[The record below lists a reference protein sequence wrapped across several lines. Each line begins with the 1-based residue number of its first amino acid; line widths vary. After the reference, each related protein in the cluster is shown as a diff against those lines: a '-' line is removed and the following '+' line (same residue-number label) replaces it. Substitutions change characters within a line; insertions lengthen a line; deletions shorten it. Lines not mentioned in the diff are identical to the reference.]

1 MPAQRYGGRARVG
14 WRFIY
19 LVLLLL
25 LSSPALRG
33 QSVDNASVTY
43 YQQGEAALL
52 SKEYD
57 KAAALFE
64 RALREH
70 PSFAAAA
77 RLLGQVRELQGRYL
91 DAAAAYQKVL
101 ELDPLFSR
109 AVYYHLGDVYYK
121 MGRSK
126 LALHYFREF
135 ETLQEIPI
143 GRFGI
148 RGEREYAEELVLLD
162 RLPGN
167 IRACEMLMDSV
178 KFINV
183 TKINNM
189 GRLINS
195 KNDDYFP
202 FLSNDQSA
210 VYFTRQY
217 KDGDEDLYYSQRT
230 KNGDW
235 QAGTRVKSFNS
246 DTPEGMTTLVRNG
259 RQIYYTRCGR
269 DTLGGT
275 CDLWEALVSGTDISP
290 GQNLGG
296 PVNSGNWDSQAAISC
311 DGRQLYFASNRPG
324 GLGGSDIWYCEKLAD
339 GRWSLP
345 RNLGAP
351 INTPQ
356 DEEAPFISND
366 GQTLY
371 FSSTGHLGQG
381 EQDIFMSWRDERQGF
396 WNTPIN
402 LGPPVNGPHR
412 ELGFHLSAD
421 GRTGYFA
428 SNRPGGEGGMDIY
441 YFELADALYGKPVT
455 FVEGYVLDSV
465 LRTPVVTRVTID
477 GRNTISTDEQGRFF
491 VCADAQEMLSLN
503 VTTDNYHPYAREFP
517 IPTWNNRQF
526 YTLDLL
532 LNPTLSFLK
541 ELEKNEDAEA
551 PSAKEKTL
559 LLSHSVFFGFDAAQ
573 LTPEEKE
580 RLQDLIAQIG
590 SRKVVSFEIIG
601 YADDIGS
608 SSYNLILSEE
618 RAKEIAAYLLQ
629 YAQPEAA
636 AIHIMGKG
644 SVADDRSKELNRR
657 VDVKIKVKE

>member
-1 MPAQRYGGRARVG
+1 MRARPLYMLL
-14 WRFIY
+14 F
-19 LVLLLL
+19 LLLVATHL
-25 LSSPALRG
+25 GAQGAVASS
-33 QSVDNASVTY
+33 VKY
-43 YQQGEAALL
+43 YQDGEAALL
-52 SKEYD
+52 SKDYD
-57 KAAALFE
+57 RAAALFE
-64 RALREH
+64 RALREQ
-70 PSFAAAA
+70 PTFAAAA
-77 RLLGQVRELQGRYL
+77 RLLGQARELQGRYL

-135 ETLQEIPI
+135 EALQEIPQA
-143 GRFGI
+143 RFGI

-162 RLPGN
+162 RLPGH
-167 IRACEMLMDSV
+167 IRACEMLIDSV

-202 FLSNDQSA
+202 FLSNDQQS

-217 KDGDEDLYYSQRT
+217 KDGDEDLYYSQRNKAGEWMPGT
-230 KNGDW
+230 KIKD
-235 QAGTRVKSFNS
+235 FNS

-275 CDLWEALVSGTDISP
+275 CDLWEALVNGTVIEA

-296 PVNSGNWDSQAAISC
+296 PINSGQWDSQAAISC

-324 GLGGSDIWYCEKLAD
+324 GLGGSDIWYCEKLPD
-339 GRWSLP
+339 GRWGLP

-366 GQTLY
+366 GHTLY

-441 YFELADALYGKPVT
+441 YFELAEALYGKPVT
-455 FVEGYVLDSV
+455 FVEGYVRDSV
-465 LRTPVVTRVTID
+465 LRTPVVTRVQID
-477 GRNTISTDEQGRFF
+477 GHTTVPTDEQGRFF
-491 VCADAQEMLSLN
+491 VCADAQEMLALR
-503 VTTDNYHPYAREFP
+503 VTTDDYHPYAREFP
-517 IPTWNNRQF
+517 IPTWDNRQF
-526 YTLDLL
+526 YAIDVLL
-532 LNPTLSFLK
+532 SPTLSFLK
-541 ELEKNEDAEA
+541 ELEKKEDAEA
-551 PSAKEKTL
+551 PPGREKTL
-559 LLSHSVFFGFDAAQ
+559 LFTQSVFFGFDDAK
-573 LTPEEKE
+573 LTPTEKD
-580 RLQDLIAQIG
+580 RLQELIAQIG
-590 SRKVVSFEIIG
+590 TRKVISFEIIG

-636 AIHIMGKG
+636 AIHIKGKG
-644 SVADDRSKELNRR
+644 SVSDDRVKELNRR
-657 VDVKIKVKE
+657 VDVKIIVKE